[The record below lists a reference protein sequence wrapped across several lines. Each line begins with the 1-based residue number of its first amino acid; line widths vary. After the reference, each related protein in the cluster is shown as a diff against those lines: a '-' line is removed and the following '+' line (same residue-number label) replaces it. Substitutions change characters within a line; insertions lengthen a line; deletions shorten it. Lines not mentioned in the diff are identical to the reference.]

1 MNDLSVF
8 VFLVVILMGFGYTA
22 GNSRNFG
29 FFKLVLL
36 LVFLVPFMIS
46 LSISKTHLMVMLVSF
61 LIGYFLP
68 YSYLLKPLSEGL
80 SDFINNIRYRDAYED
95 IRRQEEEIRKKYEEG
110 QSKDKANDE
119 RKEQARQKRQR
130 EYEGFRQKQDS
141 GSNEEESQSGQSDT
155 QEFTRSPD
163 ARRNHYLRVL
173 GLDPDREYSQADIKK
188 AFRRM
193 AAKYHPDKH
202 QGKPDAVVREMEAR
216 FREVVEAFEW
226 LVVK

>member
-119 RKEQARQKRQR
+119 RKSRHGKSVSVNMRASGKSKIVAVMKRSHKVGNQIPKSSL
-130 EYEGFRQKQDS
+130 EAQ
-141 GSNEEESQSGQSDT
+141 T
-155 QEFTRSPD
+155 LD
-163 ARRNHYLRVL
+163 ATT
-173 GLDPDREYSQADIKK
+173 I
-188 AFRRM
+188 
-193 AAKYHPDKH
+193 
-202 QGKPDAVVREMEAR
+202 
-216 FREVVEAFEW
+216 
-226 LVVK
+226 